1 MKRAVLLIA
10 VFLLGIHAPSW
21 SQKSKLPEINRKIMN
36 DAYRALNT
44 KVGKDW
50 KFVGGLLQEAGAQLG
65 KKAEWENI
73 QSGDIFITNG
83 FKQFIV
89 TEKRDY
95 WITLPPALG
104 IVYKSLG
111 EKKFRII
118 TVTPKKIAVAS
129 EWDLSK
135 INLDGG
141 KYFVH
146 FIRPVRGNIDPKS
159 LKTQ

>member
-1 MKRAVLLIA
+1 MKRIVLLIA
-10 VFLLGIHAPSW
+10 VLVLGMHAPSW
-21 SQKSKLPEINRKIMN
+21 SQKKKMPEINRKIVN
-36 DAYRALNT
+36 DAYRMLNT

-50 KFVGGLLQEAGAQLG
+50 KFVGGLLEGAGAQLG
-65 KKAEWENI
+65 KKADWDKVL
-73 QSGDIFITNG
+73 SGDIFITNG

-95 WITLPPALG
+95 WVTLPPALG
-104 IVYKSLG
+104 IVYKPLG
-111 EKKFRII
+111 HKKYRII

-141 KYFVH
+141 EYYVH
-146 FIRPVRGNIDPKS
+146 FIRPAKGTIDPKS
-159 LKTQ
+159 LKTK

>member
-1 MKRAVLLIA
+1 MIA
-10 VFLLGIHAPSW
+10 VFLLGINAPSW

-50 KFVGGLLQEAGAQLG
+50 KFVGGLLQGAGAQLG
-65 KKAEWENI
+65 KKADWDNI

-111 EKKFRII
+111 NKKFRII
-118 TVTPKKIAVAS
+118 TVNPKKIAVAS

-141 KYFVH
+141 NYYVN
-146 FIRPVRGNIDPKS
+146 FIWPVRGTIDPKS
-159 LKTQ
+159 LRVK

>member
-1 MKRAVLLIA
+1 MIA
-10 VFLLGIHAPSW
+10 VFLLGINAPSW

-36 DAYRALNT
+36 DAYRMLNT

-50 KFVGGLLQEAGAQLG
+50 KFVGGILQGAGAQLG
-65 KKAEWENI
+65 KKADWDNI
-73 QSGDIFITNG
+73 LSGDIFITNG

-89 TEKRDY
+89 TERRDY

-111 EKKFRII
+111 NKKFRII
-118 TVTPKKIAVAS
+118 TVNQKKIAVAS

-141 KYFVH
+141 NYYVN
-146 FIRPVRGNIDPKS
+146 FIRPERGTIDPKS
-159 LKTQ
+159 LKIK